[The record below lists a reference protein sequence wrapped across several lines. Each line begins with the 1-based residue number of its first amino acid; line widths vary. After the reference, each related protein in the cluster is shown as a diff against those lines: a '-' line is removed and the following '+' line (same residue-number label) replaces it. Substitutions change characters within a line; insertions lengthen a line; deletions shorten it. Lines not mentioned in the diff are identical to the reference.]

1 MSTLTSSAAWKAL
14 EMHQREMANV
24 HMRDL
29 FDQEPQRFH
38 KFSLQFQDLLLD
50 YSKNH
55 ITEKTMQLLRDL
67 ARQADLKGWTEKM
80 FTGEKINITEHR
92 AVLHIALRNR
102 SNTPIYV
109 DGKDVMPEVNTV
121 LGKMKKFSDAVR
133 DGSWKGFTGKEI
145 TDIINIGIGGSDLGP
160 HMVCEALKPYG
171 HPRL

>member
-29 FDQEPQRFH
+29 FAQDPQRFH

-50 YSKNH
+50 YSKNR

-80 FTGEKINITEHR
+80 FNGGEDQHHREPCRAPHR
-92 AVLHIALRNR
+92 AAQPLQSSH
-102 SNTPIYV
+102 
-109 DGKDVMPEVNTV
+109 
-121 LGKMKKFSDAVR
+121 
-133 DGSWKGFTGKEI
+133 
-145 TDIINIGIGGSDLGP
+145 
-160 HMVCEALKPYG
+160 HC
-171 HPRL
+171 